1 MELSCI
7 RRSLAE
13 WEAGSKQRYFATD
26 CKPITCKLR
35 KLLHMGTASL
45 CDIDFIGA
53 LKSLKAVLYG
63 ETKSAKIKDEMSN

>member
-1 MELSCI
+1 MCMCMGPVGQIVLLLPT
-7 RRSLAE
+7 SL
-13 WEAGSKQRYFATD
+13 KT
-26 CKPITCKLR
+26 TC
-35 KLLHMGTASL
+35 TASL